1 MKILHVDDEP
11 DIREIT
17 ALALGIDPDIDL
29 TSFASGQSALQA
41 LKDGLAP
48 DAILLDV
55 MMPGLD
61 GPGTLEQIRT
71 VAEHATTPVIFMTAR
86 AQTQEQA
93 RFIGLGAVG
102 VIIKPFDPMTL
113 AGQVRDILA
122 ASGLA
127 SARR

>member
-1 MKILHVDDEP
+1 MKILHIDDEP

-29 TSFASGQSALQA
+29 TSFPSGQSALQA

-71 VAEHATTPVIFMTAR
+71 VTEHATTPVIFMTAR
-86 AQTQEQA
+86 AQAQEQA

>member
-1 MKILHVDDEP
+1 MRILHIDDEP
-11 DIREIT
+11 DIREVT
-17 ALALGIDPDIDL
+17 ALALGIDPEIEL
-29 TSFASGQSALQA
+29 TSCPSGQAALDT
-41 LKDGLAP
+41 LKAGLRP

-61 GPGTLEQIRT
+61 GPGTLEQIR
-71 VAEHATTPVIFMTAR
+71 AMEDHAATPVIFMTAR
-86 AQTQEQA
+86 AQAQEQA

-122 ASGLA
+122 GAK
-127 SARR
+127 R